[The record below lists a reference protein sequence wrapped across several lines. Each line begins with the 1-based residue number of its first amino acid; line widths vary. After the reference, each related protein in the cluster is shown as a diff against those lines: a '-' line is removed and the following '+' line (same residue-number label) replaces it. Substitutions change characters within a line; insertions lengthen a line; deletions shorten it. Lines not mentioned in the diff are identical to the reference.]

1 MLSETFTLK
10 KSHLGWLLLVG
21 SILSFVAIFSI
32 DLIAIARENGVLS
45 IFSAAT
51 VERLRGPLG
60 VGPAQRLALFAC
72 LGLAAIGGTLI
83 PLGDKPA

>member
-10 KSHLGWLLLVG
+10 KTHLGWLLLVAG
-21 SILSFVAIFSI
+21 LLGFVAIFSI
-32 DLIAIARENGVLS
+32 DLIAIVRESGFASL
-45 IFSAAT
+45 FSAAT

-60 VGPAQRLALFAC
+60 IGPAQRLALLAC
-72 LGLAAIGGTLI
+72 VAVAVVGGTLI